1 MLSYVV
7 YIVVYII
14 LYCNDDWRIKDGV
27 VHRSCQQSLVAKWL
41 AKALCLQLGL
51 GLGLGPWMEL
61 FLFFFVFL
69 CVKVT
74 KTFVL
79 LSWHVTVQR
88 SDVRPTL
95 RDVMMMYSKEQ
106 YMENL
111 PP

>member
-1 MLSYVV
+1 MV
-7 YIVVYII
+7 
-14 LYCNDDWRIKDGV
+14 R
-27 VHRSCQQSLVAKWL
+27 
-41 AKALCLQLGL
+41 ALCLQLGL
-51 GLGLGPWMEL
+51 GLGLGPGNGIISV
-61 FLFFFVFL
+61 FFFL

-95 RDVMMMYSKEQ
+95 RDVMMMYSKER

-111 PP
+111 PSCENLAHEVI

>member
-1 MLSYVV
+1 MFTVRVRVRARVREWNYF
-7 YIVVYII
+7 
-14 LYCNDDWRIKDGV
+14 C
-27 VHRSCQQSLVAKWL
+27 
-41 AKALCLQLGL
+41 
-51 GLGLGPWMEL
+51 
-61 FLFFFVFL
+61 FFFFL

-95 RDVMMMYSKEQ
+95 CDVMMMHSEDR

-111 PP
+111 PLFFNDLL

>member
-27 VHRSCQQSLVAKWL
+27 VHHMYSCQQSLVAKWL

-51 GLGLGPWMEL
+51 GLGLGPWDGIISV
-61 FLFFFVFL
+61 FFFVFL

-88 SDVRPTL
+88 S
-95 RDVMMMYSKEQ
+95 
-106 YMENL
+106 
-111 PP
+111 